1 MKRFPVFRVLEVA
14 AWVAVLALA
23 VWRFGPQVSAAAG
36 WGRVEGTPAPPLTF
50 FTMDG
55 RTIALEELRGRVVLL
70 NYWATWCPPCRAEM
84 PGFQDV
90 YDDQRDAG
98 FLVIGVS
105 TDDRPRRE
113 VEAWLA
119 ERRISYPIAM
129 VTPQL
134 GSAFGDITSLPTS
147 LLIDK
152 RGRVRY
158 TVKGFFAEPA
168 LRAAVDRLLA
178 E

>member
-1 MKRFPVFRVLEVA
+1 MKRFPLFRVLEVV

-36 WGRVEGTPAPPLTF
+36 WGRSEGTPAPPLSF

-55 RTIALEELRGRVVLL
+55 RAVELADLQGRVVLL

-90 YDDQRDAG
+90 YEEKKDAG
-98 FLVIGVS
+98 FIVIGVS
-105 TDDRPRRE
+105 TDDRPVAE

-119 ERRISYPIAM
+119 ERRITYPVVMA
-129 VTPQL
+129 TPQL
-134 GSAFGDITSLPTS
+134 GTAFGPITSLPTS

-152 RGRVRY
+152 KGRVRY
-158 TVKGFFAEPA
+158 TVKGFFTEPA